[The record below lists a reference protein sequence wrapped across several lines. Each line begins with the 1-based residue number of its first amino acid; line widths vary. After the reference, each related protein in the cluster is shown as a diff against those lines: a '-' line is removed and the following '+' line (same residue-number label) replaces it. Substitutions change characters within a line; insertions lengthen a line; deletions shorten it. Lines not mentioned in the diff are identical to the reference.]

1 MKKIIAIA
9 MALVMM
15 MAVAVPA
22 FAANLDLATNEGD
35 AIVKTN
41 TDAVTESYTVT
52 YPAVMNLDWGTE
64 STPFEYSVTSQLKT
78 GNVVEVSVADKDAAY
93 LMTNAGG
100 ETLAYALAGTTATKT
115 SAPVVTDET
124 FNYSVDVAKAAWD
137 AAAFDTYED
146 TLTFTS
152 AIVAL

>member
-15 MAVAVPA
+15 MAITVPV
-22 FAANLDLATNEGD
+22 FAADLNVATNEGD

-41 TDAVTESYTVT
+41 TSAVSESYTVT
-52 YPAVMNLDWGTE
+52 YPAVMELNWGTE
-64 STPFEYSVTSQLKT
+64 STPFDYSVTSQLKT
-78 GNVVEVSVADKDAAY
+78 GNVVSVSVADKDAAY
-93 LMTNAGG
+93 LMANADG
-100 ETLAYALAGTTATKT
+100 ETLAYALTGAKDATTA
-115 SAPVVTDET
+115 APVVTDQT
-124 FNYSVDVAKAAWD
+124 FGFNVDVTTAAWD

-152 AIVAL
+152 AIVTL

>member
-22 FAANLDLATNEGD
+22 FAADLNVATNEGD
-35 AIVKTN
+35 AVVKTN
-41 TDAVTESYTVT
+41 TSAVTESYTVT
-52 YPAVMNLDWGTE
+52 YPAVMDLVWGTE

-78 GNVVEVSVADKDAAY
+78 GNCVEVSVADKDAAY
-93 LMTNAGG
+93 VMANATG

-124 FNYSVDVAKAAWD
+124 FNYSVDVAAAAWA

-152 AIVAL
+152 AIVAF

>member
-15 MAVAVPA
+15 MAICVPA
-22 FAANLDLATNEGD
+22 FAADLNATTNEGD
-35 AIVKTN
+35 AVVKTN
-41 TDAVTESYTVT
+41 TSAVSEEYTVT

-64 STPFEYSVTSQLKT
+64 STPFEFSVTSQLKT
-78 GNVVEVSVADKDAAY
+78 GNCVEVSVADKDAAY
-93 LMTNAGG
+93 LMVNATG

-115 SAPVVTDET
+115 SAPVVTDEA
-124 FNYSVDVAKAAWD
+124 FNYSVDVAAAAWA

-152 AIVAL
+152 AIVAA